1 MKNSKEYYSKDRI
14 KVYHSNVLGRV
25 ILTWGGIAFPCM
37 AIFLISIGSYDN
49 EQELHKMITI
59 LCGLLLVDAWIFFSI
74 YKTYILLD
82 LRKGKLIVR
91 EFPGFSKKEFDIQ
104 DIQRIAIS
112 DGFRGDKGAFTIDVV
127 GSTYTYQM
135 HSWTLGRAGQTLT
148 ETLSMKRQRLEKFA
162 EECNNIL
169 NHK

>member
-59 LCGLLLVDAWIFFSI
+59 LCGLLLVDAWVFFSI

-91 EFPGFSKKEFDIQ
+91 EFPGFTKKEFDLH
-104 DIQRIAIS
+104 DIRKIVIS
-112 DGFRGDKGAFTIDVV
+112 DGVYDKELFTINIV
-127 GSTYTYQM
+127 GPIYTYQI
-135 HSWTLGRAGQTLT
+135 HSWTFGRAGQTLT

-162 EECNNIL
+162 EECNNML
-169 NHK
+169 NQK